1 MMPAD
6 PHTTAAAGA
15 DATAAVSAAALPGSA
30 TAKLG
35 LAAILGST
43 FFALVAHFMLSPLL
57 LLRMKGADVSSTVAG
72 LFAAAG
78 WLGIFVMTPFAS
90 AVSHR
95 LGPRVAMWVA

>member
-1 MMPAD
+1 
-6 PHTTAAAGA
+6 
-15 DATAAVSAAALPGSA
+15 
-30 TAKLG
+30 
-35 LAAILGST
+35 
-43 FFALVAHFMLSPLL
+43 MLSPLL

-95 LGPRVAMWVA
+95 LGPRVAMWVASAAVSELVRRAAGQSPNGDLCRRGRVDTEVQEVAPAPSPLGAISASAAS